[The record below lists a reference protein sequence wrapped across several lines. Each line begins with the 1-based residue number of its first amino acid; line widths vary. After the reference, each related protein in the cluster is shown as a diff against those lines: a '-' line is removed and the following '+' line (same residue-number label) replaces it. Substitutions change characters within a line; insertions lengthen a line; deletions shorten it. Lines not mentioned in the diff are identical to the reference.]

1 MKPISDKIEQWE
13 TMFTI
18 LEVLLNNIEENIA
31 MDILVTEKTDV
42 ENH

>member
-1 MKPISDKIEQWE
+1 
-13 TMFTI
+13 MFTI